1 MNDRNVKDGSVTDGP
16 PGSTGTMNGQV
27 EFDLI
32 DSIAGVPARDFDRL
46 DSSAGAAGCYDR
58 MRQRESDG
66 RWLRT
71 YLRCVD
77 SDSGRLRALIPLYR
91 SRGRTWPDPAY
102 DPRTWDLPPGAA
114 DECTAAGSVIVGSY
128 ADLRTGLH
136 VEPELRTPDNLREL
150 LARIAA
156 AAAEENRCLIFPF
169 VFEEAQRAL
178 AAAEGAIAWK
188 TLGEEAQLR
197 GVADPGWESKLTGRM
212 RRNFRLDRAAIAAA
226 GLGGSMHA
234 WHEVEEQVAELI
246 AEHNIRLGRFDHTEF
261 VKLRSRQWDRCEAV
275 EFFVFAA
282 ESSTVKGYV
291 TAWVWEDELDLYE
304 VGLHGEPGPDRFAA
318 YVDLAFI
325 QPLRFAQARGLNRIR
340 LGMAAGQTKA
350 VRGAVFTSV
359 YGGVLNAR
367 ETKRLAG

>member
-1 MNDRNVKDGSVTDGP
+1 MNDHDVKDGYVKDGRVDSADTTDGP
-16 PGSTGTMNGQV
+16 VQ
-27 EFDLI
+27 FDLI

-66 RWLRT
+66 RWRRT

-77 SDSGRLRALIPLYR
+77 GDSGRLRALIPLYR
-91 SRGRTWPDPAY
+91 SRGRNWPDPAY
-102 DPRTWDLPPGAA
+102 DPRTWDLPAGAA
-114 DECTAAGSVIVGSY
+114 DECTAEGSVIVGSY

-136 VEPELRTPDNLREL
+136 VEPELRTPENLREL

-156 AAAEENRCLIFPF
+156 VAAEENRCLIFPF
-169 VFEEAQRAL
+169 VFEDAQRAL
-178 AAAEGAIAWK
+178 ASAEGAIEWK
-188 TLGEEAQLR
+188 TLGQEAQLR
-197 GVADPGWESKLTGRM
+197 GVADPAWESKLVGRM

-226 GLGGSMHA
+226 GLGESIHA
-234 WHEVEEQVAELI
+234 WHEVEEPVSDLI
-246 AEHNIRLGRFDHTEF
+246 AEHNIRLGRFDHAEF

-275 EFFVFAA
+275 EFFVFAT
-282 ESSTVKGYV
+282 ESSTVEGYI
-291 TAWVWEDELDLYE
+291 TAWIWEDELDLYE
-304 VGLHGEPGPDRFAA
+304 IGLRGEPGPDRFAA
-318 YVDLAFI
+318 YVDLAFA

-340 LGMAAGQTKA
+340 MGMAAEQTKS
-350 VRGAVFTSV
+350 VRGADFAHV